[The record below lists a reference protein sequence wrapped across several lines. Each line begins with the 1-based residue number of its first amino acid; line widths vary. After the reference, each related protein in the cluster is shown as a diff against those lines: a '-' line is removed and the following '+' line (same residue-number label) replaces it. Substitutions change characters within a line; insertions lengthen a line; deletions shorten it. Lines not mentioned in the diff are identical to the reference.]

1 VNYLNQISSLDR
13 FIPDSIVA
21 QYPEFTELFRQ
32 YILFIKSTSASDV
45 ISRLDLDNISD
56 QFIYNIKNEIAF
68 DIPTANPIKT
78 LSKDEVANLLL
89 TATNLYKSKGTIH
102 SIKYLFRVLY
112 GSETLV
118 ELGRLGEYIEYKP
131 TALSIVEIDS
141 SGIRV
146 SSPDYN
152 LFSYQQF
159 YKVGKT
165 HSVSAPYLIDSFEAV
180 YSGSCVT
187 YFNDGTDKLWVEMTA
202 DIAIGDILM
211 FPDIGRRVVVLDFN
225 GLNLDG
231 WNAKT
236 ERWRDHDGFYI
247 LNEINPRINITFY
260 REVNGFNIIE
270 PVDVDNTRYTFIN
283 GVLKFRNLSGVSYE
297 FAKISVCRTVNSV
310 QYCTSIWYTIVDGVL
325 VSLTENNNDL
335 LPLYSSTGAIIDA
348 TRFYDINGNQLVT
361 SAQLESTKQLISM
374 FSIYFMNNVRP
385 DIYMDTVRKT
395 VVPAGYKTIHIDS
408 KPVFVRYS
416 GEFYVIPQETNKI
429 KYESIVRSNTY
440 VTLNQL
446 LSKID
451 DLDNIHYY
459 KGMLPIIDNFNI
471 LADYNNNF
479 NVDKSFYLSLANTV
493 DYVVTVFYDGSK
505 TYNGIVKYN
514 SGAHRLV

>member
-112 GSETLV
+112 GSESLV

-141 SGIRV
+141 SGIHV
-146 SSPDYN
+146 PSPDYN

-159 YKVGKT
+159 YKVGTT
-165 HSVSAPYLIDSFEAV
+165 HSITAPYVIASFEAV

-187 YFNDGTDKLWVEMTA
+187 YFNDGADKLWVEITT

-211 FPDIGRRVVVLDFN
+211 FPDIGRRVVVLGFT
-225 GLNLDG
+225 GLSLDG
-231 WNAKT
+231 WNAKN

-247 LNEINPRINITFY
+247 LNEINPRINNTFY
-260 REVNGFNIIE
+260 KEVNGFNIIE
-270 PVDVDNTRYTFIN
+270 PVDADNIRYTLVN
-283 GVLKFRNLSGVSYE
+283 GVLKFINLSGVSYE
-297 FAKISVCRTVNSV
+297 FINIRVCSTVGGIQYRTD
-310 QYCTSIWYTIVDGVL
+310 IWYTIVDGVL

-335 LPLYSSTGAIIDA
+335 LPLYSSTGVIIDA
-348 TRFYDINGNQLVT
+348 SRFYDINGIQLVT
-361 SAQLESTKQLISM
+361 AARLESTKQLISM

-385 DIYMDTVRKT
+385 DIYMDTIRKT

-408 KPVFVRYS
+408 KPEFVRYT
-416 GEFYVIPQETNKI
+416 GAFYVVPQGTNKV
-429 KYESIVRSNTY
+429 KYESIVRSNTI

-451 DLDNIHYY
+451 DLDSIHYY

-471 LADYNNNF
+471 LVDYNNNI
-479 NVDKSFYLSLANTV
+479 NADKSFYLSLANTV
-493 DYVVTVFYDGSK
+493 DYSRSLLYDGAK
-505 TYNGIVKYN
+505 TYNGLVNYN
-514 SGAHRLV
+514 SVSHILV